1 MNWTSLLRS
10 LPRDLRETVAG
21 DIEEESAALRARRG
35 RIYAEAWAWCEA
47 ARLAAVFRI
56 ERFTHRRDVPPI
68 GEELRRRTNISDAI
82 RQDVAFSIRLLR
94 RQPGFTAVALLAL
107 ALGIGANTA
116 IFGVVDAVLWRP
128 LPFSNADR
136 IVSLAEQRPR
146 EGRWFGP
153 VSPADFYDWRSQTT
167 SFAAMA
173 AYEDAFVN
181 MTGSGEPE
189 RIRGLLATPGFFDV
203 LGMQPALG
211 RDFRADQETVG
222 RHRSV
227 LLTDAFWRRRFGSD
241 ASVVGKTIAFDGNS
255 YEVVGV
261 LPAAFWWP
269 THPDAIVPLAMDAHD
284 RALRA
289 AHFLE
294 VTARL
299 KPGVAPQQAHEE
311 LAVLGQRLAKDF
323 PAENGRHFPNT
334 RPMRAALVGDTRTAL
349 LVLLGAVGFVMLIAC
364 ANVATLLLARAAG
377 RQKELS
383 VRKAVGASRG
393 RMIQQMLTESVMLAV
408 VGGLLGVLI
417 GSWGLAGL
425 RAIVPAQF
433 ESLPGIDGLG
443 LDLRILAAAFSLT
456 LITGMVFG
464 AAPAIVAS
472 DDRLSAALNEES
484 RGSSGTVRT
493 QRVRSAL
500 VIAELALSL
509 VLLTGAALLLVS
521 FARLSNVTPGFR
533 SEQLV
538 IARLQIPS
546 TRYGDHPRT
555 VAFYQE
561 LYARLR
567 AVPGVVRVGATSAPP
582 FSGVDARLDLTIER
596 RSDDLASPVRA
607 HPRLVSTEYFY
618 TMGIPLLRGRGFS
631 DMDGAAVK
639 KVVILNDA
647 AVRRYWRGQDPIG
660 QRVSLGAPDDW
671 MEVVGIVGDVK
682 HSGLDVEIEPEAYIP
697 HRQGFTSLGTGFARA
712 MSIVIRTTS
721 DTASTAAALLAVV
734 HGIDPLQ
741 PLGIV
746 RSMDDMIA
754 ASVAPQRL
762 NLVLVSA
769 FAVVALVLTAAGLY
783 GVMSYLV
790 TQRTREIGVRMAL
803 GATRGQVVGLV
814 IRQAGKMTL
823 VGIVCGVVGAL
834 LVTRSMT
841 SLLFGISAANPL
853 VYAGVTVL
861 LALVAMAAVAVPS
874 TRATRVDPLIALR
887 DA

>member
-21 DIEEESAALRARRG
+21 DIEEEYVALRARRG
-35 RIYAEAWAWCEA
+35 RIYAEAWAWGEA
-47 ARLAAVFRI
+47 VRLAAVFRI
-56 ERFTHRRDVPPI
+56 ERLTHRRGVPPI
-68 GEELRRRTNISDAI
+68 AEELRSRTNIWDAI

-128 LPFSNADR
+128 LPFADADR
-136 IVSLAEQRPR
+136 ILSLAEQRPR

-173 AYEDAFVN
+173 AYQDEFVN

-189 RIRGLLATPGFFDV
+189 RIRGLLVTPGFFAV
-203 LGMQPALG
+203 LGIQPALG
-211 RDFRADQETVG
+211 RDFRADEETVG

-227 LLTDAFWRRRFGSD
+227 LLTDAFWRRRFGTE

-269 THPDAIVPLAMDAHD
+269 TQPDAIVPLAMDEHD
-284 RALRA
+284 RTLRD

-299 KPGVAPQQAHEE
+299 KAAVSPQQAHEE

-323 PAENGRHFPNT
+323 PAANARHFPNT

-393 RMIQQMLTESVMLAV
+393 RLMRQMLTESVMLAA

-417 GSWGLAGL
+417 ASWGLAGL

-443 LDLRILAAAFSLT
+443 LDLRILAAAFALT
-456 LITGMVFG
+456 LVTGVVFG
-464 AAPAIVAS
+464 SAPAIVVS
-472 DDRLSAALNEES
+472 DNRLSAALNDES
-484 RGSSGTVRT
+484 RGSSGTLRT
-493 QRVRSAL
+493 QRLRSML
-500 VIAELALSL
+500 VVAELALSL

-521 FARLSNVTPGFR
+521 FARLSKVAPGFR

-538 IARLQIPS
+538 TARLQIPR

-555 VAFYQE
+555 LAFFQE
-561 LYARLR
+561 LYERLR
-567 AVPGVVRVGATSAPP
+567 AVPGVVRVAATSAPP
-582 FSGVDARLDLTIER
+582 FSGVDARLNLTIER
-596 RSDDLASPVRA
+596 HPDDLPGPVRA
-607 HPRLVSTEYFY
+607 HPRLVSTDYFS
-618 TMGIPLLRGRGFS
+618 TMGIPLLRGRGFT
-631 DMDGAAVK
+631 DADDAASTK
-639 KVVILNDA
+639 IVILNDA
-647 AVRRYWRGQDPIG
+647 AVRRYWRGEDPIG
-660 QRVSLGAPDDW
+660 QRVSLGAEADW
-671 MEVVGIVGDVK
+671 MEVVGVVGDVK

-697 HRQGFTSLGTGFARA
+697 HRQNFTSLGNGLART

-721 DTASTAAALLAVV
+721 DTASTASALRAVV

-741 PLGIV
+741 PLGLV

-814 IRQAGKMTL
+814 IQQAGKMTL
-823 VGIVCGVVGAL
+823 VGIACGIAGAL
-834 LVTRSMT
+834 VVTRSMT

-861 LALVAMAAVAVPS
+861 LALVALAAVAVPS
-874 TRATRVDPLIALR
+874 TRATRVDPLVALR